1 MTYWQGPHRSS
12 TVGATTDT
20 KALSPNLAHTEGSWW
35 TVANEEELG
44 RKRKRCSQWTA
55 GEVVSHDL
63 KDRKKH
69 CWRVEIHLC
78 AIINKE
84 QTERWQSGDMPYGS
98 ALVFACICV
107 WGHSHQASR
116 WLERWDS
123 YRGWCGRV
131 SDSHQEVPASTEECP
146 VAVWE
151 KGYALLLER
160 ALHATAGSATAFVR
174 RRRSRLRDWNLNDL
188 LFVDLLFPFVCGLGK
203 IEAVTEDGPC
213 CGLFLVC
220 FSQRHFVCKLFSV
233 GLL

>member
-1 MTYWQGPHRSS
+1 
-12 TVGATTDT
+12 
-20 KALSPNLAHTEGSWW
+20 
-35 TVANEEELG
+35 
-44 RKRKRCSQWTA
+44 
-55 GEVVSHDL
+55 
-63 KDRKKH
+63 
-69 CWRVEIHLC
+69 
-78 AIINKE
+78 
-84 QTERWQSGDMPYGS
+84 MPYGS

-160 ALHATAGSATAFVR
+160 ALHAAAGSATAFVR

-188 LFVDLLFPFVCGLGK
+188 LLWIFSSHWFVDWGRLRLLLKVVP
-203 IEAVTEDGPC
+203 AV
-213 CGLFLVC
+213 VC
-220 FSQRHFVCKLFSV
+220 FWFVFPRGTLCVSSLVWDCCNSTLVRRRHSSL
-233 GLL
+233 